1 MSQRILLIA
10 VVTLA
15 GTALL
20 AAPVEAGEPHT
31 FSLKLV
37 EGHIWE
43 QDFARTLRLSMWD
56 SPLGRLEYHM
66 AAESRT
72 LGTGGLPHA
81 GPSVP
86 PFRLKLQS
94 GVPAQ
99 IVFDYGWFET
109 RENLP
114 TKKKV
119 QVIAKGVVTAGAIW
133 TLANALK

>member
-1 MSQRILLIA
+1 MGQRICLIA
-10 VVTLA
+10 VVALA

-20 AAPVEAGEPHT
+20 AAPVEADEP
-31 FSLKLV
+31 FSLKLAD
-37 EGHIWE
+37 GHIWE

-109 RENLP
+109 RENLSS
-114 TKKKV
+114 KKKV
-119 QVIAKGVVTAGAIW
+119 QMIAKGVVTAGAIW